1 MLAAPE
7 RSRVRTNRFVL
18 LFLLYIAQSIPANFF
33 ISAFPILLRE
43 GGASLQYIGLL
54 NLLFLPT
61 VLRPL
66 WAPTVDR
73 RGTYKQWIMVL
84 QVVCVVLMWS
94 LHNVDFVKMFA
105 IMYAIAFAYATA
117 SATQDIAVD
126 ALTVRV
132 LKPNERATG
141 GGIRTAGLYLGTIV
155 GAGGLLILYERIGFA
170 PVVGIN
176 TAILALPLV
185 ALAFFPMPKVEA
197 RETATLKSTLRF
209 FKRPGIPTWC
219 LVLAA
224 FNVGTVLSAGMTRP
238 LLVDHGVTNN
248 QMGVLFG
255 FVNPVLSILGC
266 AVAPRVIRWLGR
278 WRSLVAFCALMA
290 LENALYLT
298 LLPKTAGI
306 TLVFGV
312 FGLIALTQ
320 GFPGVLLFTVMQ
332 DKCAPGTEGT
342 DFSLQ
347 ISMNLVGIMIAG
359 SASGFLAAAM
369 GYRGL
374 FVVALGVQLAMTAA
388 VAFFVPA
395 RMLEPEKAPAAA

>member
-1 MLAAPE
+1 MLASPA
-7 RSRVRTNRFVL
+7 RGGLRTNKFVL

-73 RGTYKQWIMVL
+73 VGTYKKWIMVL
-84 QVVCVVLMWS
+84 QVVCIALMWS

-105 IMYAIAFAYATA
+105 IMYGIAFAYATA
-117 SATQDIAVD
+117 SETQDIAVD

-132 LKPNERATG
+132 LEPHERATG

-185 ALAFFPMPKVEA
+185 ALAFFPSPAVKTHEH
-197 RETATLKSTLRF
+197 ATLKSMLRF

-219 LVLAA
+219 LLLAA

-238 LLVDHGVTNN
+238 LLVDHGVTND

-266 AVAPRVIRWLGR
+266 IAAPKVIRWLGR

-306 TLVFGV
+306 SLVFGV

-347 ISMNLVGIMIAG
+347 VSMNLVGIMIAG
-359 SASGFLAAAM
+359 AASGFLAAAM

-374 FVVALGVQLAMTAA
+374 FVMALVVQLAMTAA
-388 VAFFVPA
+388 VLFLVPT
-395 RMLEPEKAPAAA
+395 RMLESEPATA